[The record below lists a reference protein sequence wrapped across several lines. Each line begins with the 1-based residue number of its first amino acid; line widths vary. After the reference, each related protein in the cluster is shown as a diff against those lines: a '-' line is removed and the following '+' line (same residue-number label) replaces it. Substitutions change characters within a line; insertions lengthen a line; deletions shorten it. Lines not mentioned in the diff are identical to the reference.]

1 MRSLVFITETA
12 AGSSVSSAEATNTPR
27 NELKE
32 IWIYAGYEDIFK
44 EDEGIDMSIKLS
56 LSFV

>member
-1 MRSLVFITETA
+1 MFITETA